1 MGAFFRLGALCSR
14 HPAWVAL
21 GALVSSLVLCLGL
34 FNMRVQTDPHG
45 IWVPPDSVAAREQAR
60 FNELFHP
67 FFRVNQLIF
76 YVDGDALDLADA
88 VHSGNE
94 EEDEDTCAA
103 NDNPVSDLVQK
114 KYLTKMAQ
122 IQTAIANAS
131 VPAESSGGNVSLSL
145 EDFCY
150 RPIKGKGCL
159 VTSPFQY
166 WRGDLSLLEN
176 DPDIKLTTTCQTTDP
191 KLKQFSPC
199 MDQNGV
205 PVMRNVVFGGLAR
218 DSCHQNPD
226 PCGEATPRAR
236 ALVVTFLLHNNPD
249 NETYTQNVEQWERD
263 VFLGIAQHEGLS
275 LARHETADYFVDDEE
290 ASFDGMKLTY
300 MAERSVADS
309 LVVQTKQNAFV
320 VVVSYLVMFLYVS
333 LSLGKFTHPVY
344 SRFGLG
350 LTGILI
356 VLLALGVSMGVS
368 CALFQM
374 EVTMITLEVVPFLIL
389 AIGVDNMFILTNEF
403 DRLMMLRA
411 GASNNNDDMMLGQVL
426 GETMTNV
433 GPSIVVAAVAE
444 TLAFL
449 VGALTKIPA
458 LTSFCIVAALA
469 VVADFALQ
477 MTWFAAALILDA
489 KRVRARRYD
498 LFPLLKQTIRFKPR
512 PRPRQPRGADGKR
525 SPIPVVVDGGLIQMF
540 IAKVYAPALLRR
552 STKIAVL
559 VITLFLLGLSGLGF
573 TQLQLGLEQQLAV
586 PTDFYLHTYFEQQ
599 TKYGEAGPLA
609 YVVLD
614 HELQYT
620 DATVQAEVH
629 ALTNEIGNL
638 REFVQLPVS
647 SWLQTFNQWRQLRYF
662 LRDKILKKQC
672 DCPEQPMAPF
682 KYELASNASD
692 ATEITALSG
701 RASGVFDGL
710 YTPRLRED
718 VARDLIKFNDRAAPI
733 DDATE
738 SDVTPDALFYPL
750 VKNFTQIS
758 IDSTCCQHYGLCGA
772 QYEDDVVFAY
782 ATDGEEQA
790 SSVSSPA
797 VTGITGSRLRFQ
809 VNAMKNQSMFVNSY
823 YYMHEL
829 TSKWSHRSKIASGS
843 LGAAFPYALTFVYY
857 EQYTYIQGVALQSIL
872 LALAVVLLAV
882 FVLMDQNVRLS
893 TLVGLCVLSMTLSQI
908 GFLYAWNLLSSV
920 STAINAVSV
929 VNLLACVGLGVEF
942 CVHTAHQF
950 AYSQKTLGV
959 TRVSGNDHTANALAT
974 VGGSIVSG
982 ITLTKFCGI
991 GVLAF
996 APSMLFRVYFFR
1008 MYMGIVVLGFFHGL
1022 VLLPVLLSLFGQ
1034 HAEYPDD
1041 LGSFLLSEE
1050 RDDELEDERGAY

>member
-1 MGAFFRLGALCSR
+1 MGVFFRLGALCAR
-14 HPAWVAL
+14 HPVRVAL
-21 GALVSSLVLCLGL
+21 AALVSSLVLCLGL
-34 FNMRVQTDPHG
+34 LQMRVQTDPHG
-45 IWVPPDSVAAREQAR
+45 IWVPPESVAAREQAR
-60 FNELFHP
+60 FNTLFHP

-76 YVDGDALDLADA
+76 YVDGDALDLVDAD
-88 VHSGNE
+88 E
-94 EEDEDTCAA
+94 QQEDEEDTCAA
-103 NDNPVSDLVQK
+103 TDKPVSDLVQK
-114 KYLTKMAQ
+114 KYLAKMAQ
-122 IQTAIANAS
+122 IQTAIASAS
-131 VPAESSGGNVSLSL
+131 VPAEASGGNVSLSL

-166 WRGDLSLLEN
+166 WRGNLSLLEN
-176 DPDIKLTTTCQTTDP
+176 DPDIKLTTACQTTDP
-191 KLKQFSPC
+191 TLKQLSPC

-236 ALVVTFLLHNNPD
+236 ALMVTFLLHNSPD
-249 NETYTQNVEQWERD
+249 NATYTQHVEQWERD
-263 VFLGIAQHEGLS
+263 VFIGIAQQEGLS
-275 LARHETADYFVDDEE
+275 LARRETTVDYFVDGEE

-320 VVVSYLVMFLYVS
+320 VVISYLVMFLYVS

-356 VLLALGVSMGVS
+356 VLLALGISMGVS

-403 DRLMMLRA
+403 DRLMTLRA

-426 GETMTNV
+426 GETMANV

-444 TLAFL
+444 SLAFL

-498 LFPLLKQTIRFKPR
+498 LFPFIKQIVRFKPKPKPR
-512 PRPRQPRGADGKR
+512 PRRGPDGKL
-525 SPIPVVVDGGLIQMF
+525 IPVAVDGGLIQMF
-540 IAKVYAPALLRR
+540 IAKKYAPALLRR

-559 VITLFLLGLSGLGF
+559 VITLTLLGISALGF

-614 HELQYT
+614 SEVQYT
-620 DATVQAEVH
+620 DAVVQARVH
-629 ALTNEIGNL
+629 ELTNEVGNL

-662 LRDKILKKQC
+662 LRDKIQKKQC

-682 KYELASNASD
+682 KFELASNVSD
-692 ATEITALSG
+692 ATELAALAS
-701 RASGVFDGL
+701 RASGVIDGV
-710 YTPRLRED
+710 YTPRLRAD
-718 VARDLIKFNDRAAPI
+718 MARDLIKFNDRAARS
-733 DDATE
+733 DDVTE
-738 SDVTPDALFYPL
+738 ADVTPDALFYPL

-772 QYEDDVVFAY
+772 QYEDDVVFSY
-782 ATDGEEQA
+782 AADQEQA
-790 SSVSSPA
+790 KSSTSSPV
-797 VTGITGSRLRFQ
+797 VTGIAGSRLRFQ

-823 YYMHEL
+823 YYMHQL
-829 TSKWSHRSKIASGS
+829 TSEWSHRSKIASGS

-857 EQYTYIQGVALQSIL
+857 EQYTYIQGIALQSIL

-882 FVLMDQNVRLS
+882 FVLMDQNIRLS
-893 TLVGLCVLSMTLSQI
+893 ALVGLCVLSMTLTQI
-908 GFLYAWNLLSSV
+908 GFLYVWNTLSSV
-920 STAINAVSV
+920 STSINAVSV

-950 AYSQKTLGV
+950 ADSQKTLGV
-959 TRVSGNDHTANALAT
+959 TRVSGNDHAANALAT
-974 VGGSIVSG
+974 VGASIVSG

-1034 HAEYPDD
+1034 PAEYPDD
-1041 LGSFLLSEE
+1041 FGSFLLSEE

>member
-1 MGAFFRLGALCSR
+1 MGAFFRLGALVAR
-14 HPAWVAL
+14 HPVRVAL
-21 GALVSSLVLCLGL
+21 AALVSSLVLCLGL
-34 FNMRVQTDPHG
+34 LQMRVQTDPHG
-45 IWVPPDSVAAREQAR
+45 IWVPPESVAAREQAR
-60 FNELFHP
+60 FNALFHP
-67 FFRVNQLIF
+67 FFRINQLIF
-76 YVDGDALDLADA
+76 YVDGDALDLTDAD
-88 VHSGNE
+88 GDQ
-94 EEDEDTCAA
+94 EDEEDTCAA
-103 NDNPVSDLVQK
+103 TGKPVSDLVQK
-114 KYLTKMAQ
+114 KYLAKMAQ
-122 IQTAIANAS
+122 IQTAIASAS
-131 VPAESSGGNVSLSL
+131 VPAETSGGNVSLSL

-166 WRGDLSLLEN
+166 WRGDLSLLEK
-176 DPDIKLTTTCQTTDP
+176 DPDIKLTTACQTTDP
-191 KLKQFSPC
+191 TLKQFSPC

-236 ALVVTFLLHNNPD
+236 ALMVTFLLHNNPD
-249 NETYTQNVEQWERD
+249 NATYTQNVEQWERD
-263 VFLGIAQHEGLS
+263 VFIGIAQQEGLS
-275 LARHETADYFVDDEE
+275 LARRETTIDYFVDGEE

-320 VVVSYLVMFLYVS
+320 VVISYLVMFLYVS

-356 VLLALGVSMGVS
+356 VLLSLGISMGVS

-403 DRLMMLRA
+403 DRLMTLRA

-426 GETMTNV
+426 GETMANV

-444 TLAFL
+444 SLAFL

-498 LFPLLKQTIRFKPR
+498 LFPFVKQIVRFKPKPKPR
-512 PRPRQPRGADGKR
+512 PRRGPDGKFM
-525 SPIPVVVDGGLIQMF
+525 PVEVDGGLIQML
-540 IAKVYAPALLRR
+540 IAKKYAPALLRR

-559 VITLFLLGLSGLGF
+559 VITLTLLGISALGF
-573 TQLQLGLEQQLAV
+573 TQLQLGLEQELAV
-586 PTDFYLHTYFEQQ
+586 PTDFYLHTYFEKQ

-614 HELQYT
+614 SEVQYT
-620 DATVQAEVH
+620 DAVVQARVH
-629 ALTNEIGNL
+629 ELTNEVGNL

-662 LRDKILKKQC
+662 LRDKIQKKQC

-682 KYELASNASD
+682 KYELASNVSD
-692 ATEITALSG
+692 AAELAALAS
-701 RASGVFDGL
+701 RASGVIDGV
-710 YTPRLRED
+710 YTPRLRAD
-718 VARDLIKFNDRAAPI
+718 MARDLIDFNDRAARS
-733 DDATE
+733 DEETE
-738 SDVTPDALFYPL
+738 VDVTPDALFYPL

-772 QYEDDVVFAY
+772 QYEDDVVFSHA
-782 ATDGEEQA
+782 ADNEQLK
-790 SSVSSPA
+790 SSSSSPV
-797 VTGITGSRLRFQ
+797 VTGIAGSRLRFQ

-823 YYMHEL
+823 YYMHKL
-829 TSKWSHRSKIASGS
+829 TSEWSHRSKIASGS

-857 EQYTYIQGVALQSIL
+857 EQYTYIQGIALQSIL

-882 FVLMDQNVRLS
+882 FVLMDQNIRLS
-893 TLVGLCVLSMTLSQI
+893 ALVGLCVLSMTLTQI
-908 GFLYAWNLLSSV
+908 GFLYVWNTLSSV

-959 TRVSGNDHTANALAT
+959 TRVSGNDHAANALAT

-1034 HAEYPDD
+1034 PAEYPDD